1 MKENSCSHKLRY
13 EGYLKLICRCLSDDM
28 YIKLTHVRIS
38 YRVISCVY
46 GKSHIK
52 VVSVIFKLEITKLS
66 YIGSVIF

>member
-13 EGYLKLICRCLSDDM
+13 EGYLKLICRCLSDNM

-52 VVSVIFKLEITKLS
+52 VV
-66 YIGSVIF
+66 